1 MKQPAVSTV
10 HISTLG
16 ARLVPAARITGPAL
30 GLLLCIMFGLVAGC
44 TSNTKDG
51 KGGAGDGG
59 QTKGKTGSE
68 TGGGSGDKKSYTQR
82 ILDLDPAKQ
91 KEYGVVVPK
100 GAKALYNPRS
110 VEDFVQ
116 SLTLFKNTNCDVI
129 DTNSDFGKD
138 FRKVNKSNG
147 VEYRY
152 QAWYR
157 GGMFVKK
164 ECWEV
169 IYGPRQ
175 VKAVTWTEPSISG
188 GVQNIERDHWTVEC
202 ANETVLVRGFNS
214 KAPEASRAKKDELQ
228 LDVVYFNTTFESIC
242 PRKSDNGIRNG
253 RFGGYSGR

>member
-1 MKQPAVSTV
+1 MKQPVVSTV
-10 HISTLG
+10 RHSTLDS
-16 ARLVPAARITGPAL
+16 ARLVPVARIMGPIL
-30 GLLLCIMFGLVAGC
+30 GLLLCILFGLVAGC
-44 TSNTKDG
+44 SSKDKDG
-51 KGGAGDGG
+51 KGGAGDGS
-59 QTKGKTGSE
+59 QTKEKTGGN
-68 TGGGSGDKKSYTQR
+68 TGGSGDKKSFTQSV
-82 ILDLDPAKQ
+82 LDLDPAKQ

-100 GAKALYNPRS
+100 GAKALYTPRS

-147 VEYRY
+147 VEYRF

-157 GGMFVKK
+157 GGMFIKK
-164 ECWEV
+164 DCWDM

-175 VKAVTWTEPSISG
+175 VKTVTWTEPSISG
-188 GVQNIERDHWTVEC
+188 GFQNIERDHWTVQC
-202 ANETVLVRGFNS
+202 TNETVLVRGFNS

-242 PRKSDNGIRNG
+242 PRKGDNGIRNG
-253 RFGGYSGR
+253 GFGGYKGK